1 MDIADSLRLIASLAV
16 VLGLIGLCALAARR
30 FGLAPGLHQRG
41 TARRLAVVEVAP
53 LGGRHRLVL
62 VRRDSTE
69 HLLLLGGAHDL
80 VIERRI
86 APSAGAASSEGDAR

>member
-30 FGLAPGLHQRG
+30 FGLAPRLHQRG
-41 TARRLAVVEVAP
+41 TARRLGVVEVAP

-62 VRRDSTE
+62 VRRDEAE
-69 HLLLLGGAHDL
+69 HLLLLGGPHDL

-86 APSAGAASSEGDAR
+86 APPGGTAFEGDAP